1 MVYYVG
7 IILIFSSLAFIVYIG
22 LPKFF
27 KKYSNLQE
35 KRMKKAERE
44 LHDMFMFKD
53 RQKLLSIFTTVP
65 LLMGAIGFII
75 LSGQMIGFGI
85 GAVLGFIIPSIYIK
99 QIASKRHSDF
109 LSQLIDGIMVLSSS
123 LKAGLSL
130 MQSFEVLS
138 DEMPS
143 PIRDEFSL
151 LIRENR
157 MGVSLQDCLLH
168 LRQRNP
174 SDDLI
179 LITTAII
186 IAQETGGDLTQ
197 ILEQLVFTLR
207 EKRKLNGRVR
217 ALTVQARLQG
227 SIMALLPIGF
237 ACFTYFVTPE
247 NFDLLINDTM
257 GRYMILYAVVS
268 EIIGIFLI
276 KILSKVKV

>member
-1 MVYYVG
+1 MFYFG
-7 IILIFSSLAFIVYIG
+7 ALLIFLSLAFFVYIG

-27 KKYSNLQE
+27 QKYSNLQE
-35 KRMKKAERE
+35 KRMKNAERE
-44 LHDMFMFKD
+44 LNDMFMFKD
-53 RQKLLSIFTTVP
+53 RQKLLSTFTTVP
-65 LLMGAIGFII
+65 LLIGAVGFII
-75 LSGQMIGFGI
+75 SRNMIGFGI
-85 GAVLGFIIPSIYIK
+85 GATLGFILPSIYVK
-99 QIASKRHSDF
+99 QMASKRRSTF
-109 LSQLIDGIMVLSSS
+109 SGQLVDGIMVLSSS

-130 MQSFEVLS
+130 IQSFEVLA

-227 SIMALLPIGF
+227 TIMALLPIAF

>member
-1 MVYYVG
+1 MFYVG
-7 IILIFSSLAFIVYIG
+7 IILVFLSLAFLVYKG

-27 KKYSNLQE
+27 QKYSNLQE
-35 KRMKKAERE
+35 KRMKKAERA
-44 LHDMFMFKD
+44 LNDMFMFKD
-53 RQKLLSIFTTVP
+53 RQKLLSVFTTIP
-65 LLMGAIGFII
+65 LAFGAVGFI
-75 LSGQMIGFGI
+75 LSGNLIGFGI
-85 GAVLGFIIPSIYIK
+85 GAVLGFIIPTFYIK
-99 QIASKRHSDF
+99 GIATKRRSDF
-109 LSQLIDGIMVLSSS
+109 LSQLVDGIMVLSSS

-130 MQSFEVLS
+130 IQAFEVLS

-143 PIRDEFSL
+143 PMMDEFSL

-174 SDDLI
+174 SEDLT
-179 LITTAII
+179 LVTTAII

-197 ILEQLVFTLR
+197 IFEQLVFTLR
-207 EKRKLNGRVR
+207 EKRKLDGRVR

-227 SIMALLPIGF
+227 TIMALLPIGF

-247 NFDLLINDTM
+247 NFELLINDSM
-257 GRYMILYAVVS
+257 GRILIVYAIIS
-268 EIIGIFLI
+268 ETIGIFLI

>member
-1 MVYYVG
+1 MFYFG
-7 IILIFSSLAFIVYIG
+7 ALLIFLSLAFFVYIG

-27 KKYSNLQE
+27 QKYSNLQE
-35 KRMKKAERE
+35 KRMKNAERE
-44 LHDMFMFKD
+44 LNDMFMFKD
-53 RQKLLSIFTTVP
+53 RQKLLSTFNTVP
-65 LLMGAIGFII
+65 LLIGAVGFII
-75 LSGQMIGFGI
+75 SRNMIGFGI
-85 GAVLGFIIPSIYIK
+85 GATLGFILPSIYVK
-99 QIASKRHSDF
+99 QMASKRRSTF
-109 LSQLIDGIMVLSSS
+109 SGQLVDGIMVLSSS

-130 MQSFEVLS
+130 IQSFEVLA

-227 SIMALLPIGF
+227 TIMALLPIAF